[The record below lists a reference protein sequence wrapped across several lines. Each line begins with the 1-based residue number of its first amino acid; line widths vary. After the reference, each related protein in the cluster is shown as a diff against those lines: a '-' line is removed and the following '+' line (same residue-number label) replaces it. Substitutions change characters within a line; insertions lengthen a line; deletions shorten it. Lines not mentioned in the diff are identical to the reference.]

1 MGVGPPGKEHDRMKL
16 TQNESTLDRIVRIIA
31 GAVLAGIAIAGAV
44 AAPWSYALWVVA
56 AILLV
61 TGAVGFCPLY
71 AIARVNTRSTGH

>member
-1 MGVGPPGKEHDRMKL
+1 MKL

-31 GAVLAGIAIAGAV
+31 GAVLAAIAISGVV
-44 AAPWSYALWVVA
+44 AAPWTYAVWVVA

-71 AIARVNTRSTGH
+71 AILRVRTRSTSR